1 MKKFLY
7 IIILI
12 ILSAGEVY
20 AQGIPD
26 PPNPPR
32 LVNDFANVLTPE
44 QVDSLE
50 SKLEDFARSTT
61 TQIVIVTVSSLN
73 GYDISDYAFQL
84 GEKWGIGQKGKNN
97 GVTIIYK
104 PKTEQE
110 SGKVFIA
117 TGYGLEG
124 IIPDATA
131 NNIVYKEMIPHFK
144 EGDTFGGLLQGSQ
157 VIMSLASK
165 EFTAQEYD
173 KNVSW
178 DAIGG
183 MFAGIFVFFVF
194 IIFIGVASNAIRNRN
209 QNLTM
214 GKTGSSFP
222 LWLLLSIFGNS
233 GGRNNKDWG
242 DFTRGS
248 GGFGGF
254 GGGGFGGFGGGSFG
268 GGGAGGSW

>member
-7 IIILI
+7 IILTV
-12 ILSAGEVY
+12 LFAAQAY

-50 SKLEDFARSTT
+50 SRLAAFARSTS
-61 TQIVIVTVSSLN
+61 TQIVIVTVPSLD
-73 GYDISDYAFQL
+73 GYDIADYSFRL
-84 GEKWGIGQKGKNN
+84 GEKWGVGQRGKDN
-97 GVTIIYK
+97 GVIILFR
-104 PKTEQE
+104 PKTDQE
-110 SGKVFIA
+110 SGRVFIA

-131 NNIVYKEMIPHFK
+131 NRIINNEMIPHFR
-144 EGDTFGGLLQGSQ
+144 EGDIYGGLSQGAQ

-165 EFTAQEYD
+165 EFTAQEYEKRTSND
-173 KNVSW
+173 TGEWVV
-178 DAIGG
+178 G
-183 MFAGIFVFFVF
+183 FFVF
-194 IIFIGVASNAIRNRN
+194 IAFLIIISIATRNRN

-214 GKTGSSFP
+214 GNNGSGLP
-222 LWLLLSIFGNS
+222 LWLLLSMLGRGRGGGGN
-233 GGRNNKDWG
+233 WG

-254 GGGGFGGFGGGSFG
+254 GGGGGGFGGFGGGSFG